1 MAKRPSPSS
10 RNREEKAQCSL
21 DDPPSACLPCRH
33 CRTLP
38 YPSSLRS
45 VSPTGI
51 RTTSQGKALL
61 PLRDASPHVKLVDL
75 TTAQDHDL
83 RLPAPELSTESRPF
97 LDATLSN
104 DDRIAIIAS
113 RLKPG
118 LGALVLSVNTNG
130 VLLTRARYPLPQR
143 HEDANAGDP
152 DGFLFPVRNRA
163 SATAIV

>member
-1 MAKRPSPSS
+1 MAKRRSPSS

-75 TTAQDHDL
+75 NHRSRPRPPAANPGTVNRIETFPRRHSQQRRSNRDH
-83 RLPAPELSTESRPF
+83 RLPPKAWPGCACALGQHERSVAHPRPVSAPAAPRRCECRRSGRIPVSR
-97 LDATLSN
+97 S
-104 DDRIAIIAS
+104 
-113 RLKPG
+113 
-118 LGALVLSVNTNG
+118 
-130 VLLTRARYPLPQR
+130 
-143 HEDANAGDP
+143 
-152 DGFLFPVRNRA
+152 
-163 SATAIV
+163 